1 VLIFRSNQLHKLG
14 LPSQC
19 IITAKVSFLNKL
31 IHLVNVGNGSVLDV
45 SPSQIVAGLEPLNT
59 NRLLM
64 MFGRIALDT
73 NIDRHDLVQHCL
85 SGKGID
91 EFRQKKNIVSQMLTA
106 NPPPKEE
113 VIDVID
119 TVELIRGCNDDVEQ
133 TRTMIS
139 KIIDKPKCTDT
150 LLGKPPFRFIHDI
163 ITEIGRTTQ
172 FDLTQIFR

>member
-1 VLIFRSNQLHKLG
+1 MLTF
-14 LPSQC
+14 PTAT
-19 IITAKVSFLNKL
+19 ITAKVSFLNKL
-31 IHLVNVGNGSVLDV
+31 IHLVNVGNGSVLDI

-64 MFGRIALDT
+64 MFGRIALDA

-91 EFRQKKNIVSQMLTA
+91 EFRQKQNIASQMLPK

-113 VIDVID
+113 VLEVID
-119 TVELIRGCNDDVEQ
+119 TVGHLIQGCNDEVEQ

-139 KIIDKPKCTDT
+139 NIIDKPKCTDT

>member
-1 VLIFRSNQLHKLG
+1 M
-14 LPSQC
+14 
-19 IITAKVSFLNKL
+19 SFLNKL
-31 IHLVNVGNGSVLDV
+31 IHLVNVGNGSVVDV
-45 SPSQIVAGLEPLNT
+45 SPSQIVAGLEPLHT

-85 SGKGID
+85 NGKGID
-91 EFRQKKNIVSQMLTA
+91 EFRQKQNIASQMLSE
-106 NPPPKEE
+106 NPSPNEE

-119 TVELIRGCNDDVEQ
+119 DTFGHHSFVELIQGCNDEVEQ

-139 KIIDKPKCTDT
+139 NIIDKPKCTDT

-172 FDLTQIFR
+172 FDLTQIFW